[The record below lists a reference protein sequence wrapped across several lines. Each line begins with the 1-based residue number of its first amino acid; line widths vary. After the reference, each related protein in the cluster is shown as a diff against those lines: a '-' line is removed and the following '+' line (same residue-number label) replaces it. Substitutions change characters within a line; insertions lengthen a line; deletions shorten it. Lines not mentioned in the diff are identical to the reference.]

1 MMDMPKIDRVLHHLA
16 LHSNDNTSDSG
27 LLYGRAGIA
36 VVLARYA
43 VSSGRDEFDS
53 IADFLFGN
61 VIESVSSM
69 ANISFGW
76 GLSGICWGVECL
88 CQNQIVGNSADYVCR
103 DADKRIMSL
112 DVCRFTDHTLS
123 TGLLGLWHYVS
134 SRIQGN
140 ITRNEKLPFDDS
152 YLSDWLHVIS
162 ENPESFP
169 SGALS
174 WLESAIVGN
183 LEKFDVSPAVFVGIR
198 RLREVMGL
206 GLRQGLAGYVEL
218 YNNSI

>member
-1 MMDMPKIDRVLHHLA
+1 M
-16 LHSNDNTSDSG
+16 LHSNDSASDSG

-36 VVLARYA
+36 IVLARYA
-43 VSSGRDEFDS
+43 ASSVRGEFDS

-61 VIESVSSM
+61 IMDSVSSM

-103 DADKRIMSL
+103 DADKRIMTL
-112 DVCRFTDHTLS
+112 DVCRFSDHTLS

-140 ITRNEKLPFDDS
+140 ITRNEKLPFDGG
-152 YLSDWLHVIS
+152 YLSDWIQVLS
-162 ENPESFP
+162 ENPGSFP

-174 WLESAIVGN
+174 WLESAISGN
-183 LEKFDVSPAVFVGIR
+183 LKKIDMSPSEFVGIK
-198 RLREVMGL
+198 RLREVEGL
-206 GLRQGLAGYVEL
+206 GLRHGVAGYVEL
-218 YNNSI
+218 HYNSNR